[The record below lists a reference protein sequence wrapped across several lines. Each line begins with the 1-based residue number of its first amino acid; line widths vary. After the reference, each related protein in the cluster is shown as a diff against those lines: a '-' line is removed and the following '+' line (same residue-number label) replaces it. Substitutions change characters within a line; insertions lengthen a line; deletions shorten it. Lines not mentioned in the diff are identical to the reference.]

1 MMRDRVE
8 RLRIWVML
16 GAGGLVLVVAG
27 FLVYAHYRSRAFL
40 AGLPAKL
47 RAEIT
52 ESTVNYTHS
61 QTVLGRTVFTLH
73 AAQMERRKDGVVVLH
88 DAGVVVYGRKQNRAD
103 RIYGKEFEY
112 DQAKGIVRAVGM
124 VDLDLQ
130 APSPDDGKRQRTVNA
145 TGSDLAHADPKV
157 LHVKTSGLVYL
168 TDLGVAATGEDL
180 EFSEGAMSGQAR
192 GADYNSDTGLIS
204 LHSKVRMN
212 GLTSSGPVV
221 VTASTAEMN
230 QLQQVAR
237 LTEARMITPAET
249 VNADRAVITLRKDGS
264 PERVQGEGHVMI
276 TRAVGGVLTS
286 PTGEVALSTTGRAEH
301 AEFSGGVRYADD
313 EAALHEQAVS
323 ADARITFDALGQA
336 QHVSLTGGVQMQQ
349 RERGTASEAW
359 STRNLTA
366 KTVELALGTA
376 RVAGSTSAATAKGQ
390 GKTELRDAEAIGD
403 ARLVMISPASGGAA
417 GTAETDM
424 SGDDLKAHVLD
435 GKQLSDVVGVG
446 HTVLRQVASGVEETS
461 SGDRTELVFRTD
473 GKVAPKTGKGFDG
486 AGQNLA
492 SAVQIGHVIS
502 VRKGMKQQGTGMVP
516 VEDHATA
523 ERADYDGASNQVTLT
538 GGVVMTDTES
548 TLWGS
553 KVVVQRGSGDATAE
567 GGVRVSYAQPGQG
580 GRPGE
585 PIHVISDHAVLKR
598 GAVTG
603 GVKAVGGVRVAGAAG
618 SSGVGDKAFFY
629 GTPGKMARLWQGGSQ
644 VEAPVLEFE
653 SAARRLTANG
663 PGVLPVHVVLVGSA
677 AEPRAGGVSAA
688 RPGQRAAAPSV
699 VRVQSQEMVYTDG
712 LREAEFSGGVQVEDA
727 DGTMRAQ
734 RAAAYLAAAGT
745 APTGSG
751 KMGAGAAKSG
761 SEQHSADKTAATP
774 FLGGSLE
781 RVVATGKVEI
791 EQPGRRGTGEQLVYT
806 ASDGM
811 FVLTGTAAAPPRMED
826 ETRGTTTGA
835 VLRFHAGDDR
845 VEVSNG
851 GIQSGDTQRKRTE
864 TRVKQ

>member
-1 MMRDRVE
+1 
-8 RLRIWVML
+8 ML
-16 GAGGLVLVVAG
+16 GAGLLVLVVAG
-27 FLVYAHYRSRAFL
+27 FLLFAHYRSRAFL
-40 AGLPAKL
+40 AGLPGKL
-47 RAEIT
+47 GAEIT
-52 ESTVNYTHS
+52 EKTSNYTYS

-73 AAQMERRKDGVVVLH
+73 AAQWERRKDGVIALHDVGVVL
-88 DAGVVVYGRKQNRAD
+88 YGRKQNRAD
-103 RIYGKEFEY
+103 RISGKEFEY
-112 DQAKGIVRAVGM
+112 DQAKGIVRAVGI

-145 TGSDLAHADPKV
+145 TGADLAHADPKV

-180 EFSEGAMSGQAR
+180 EFSEGAMSGQAH

-212 GLTSSGPVV
+212 GLTNSGPVV
-221 VTASTAEMN
+221 LTASTAELN
-230 QLQQVAR
+230 QMQQVAH

-264 PERVQGEGHVMI
+264 PERVQGEGHVAI

-286 PTGEVALSTTGRAEH
+286 QTGQVTLNAGGRAEH
-301 AEFSGGVRYADD
+301 AEFSGGVRYADE
-313 EAALHEQAVS
+313 EAALHEQANS

-349 RERGTASEAW
+349 RERSKASEAW

-366 KTVELALGTA
+366 KTVELALGEVSA
-376 RVAGSTSAATAKGQ
+376 AGSSSAPPAKGP

-403 ARLVMISPASGGAA
+403 ARLAMISPASGAA
-417 GTAETDM
+417 GTVETDM

-435 GKQLSDVVGVG
+435 GKQVSTVLGFG
-446 HTVLRQVASGVEETS
+446 HTLLRQLGPGVEETS

-473 GKVAPKTGKGFDG
+473 GKVAPSAARGIDG
-486 AGQNLA
+486 GGQELA
-492 SAVQIGHVIS
+492 SAVQIGHVVS
-502 VRKGMKQQGTGMVP
+502 VRKGMKQQGTAMVP
-516 VEDHATA
+516 VEDHATS

-538 GGVVMTDTES
+538 GGVVMSDTES
-548 TLWGS
+548 TLWGN

-567 GGVRVSYAQPGQG
+567 GGVKVSYAQPGQG

-585 PIHVISDHAVLKR
+585 PIHVISDHAVLRR
-598 GAVTG
+598 GPVSG

-618 SSGVGDKAFFY
+618 SGGVGDKAFFY

-688 RPGQRAAAPSV
+688 RPGQRAGAPSV

-712 LREAEFSGGVQVEDA
+712 LREAEFRGGVQVEDA

-734 RAAAYLAAAGT
+734 RATAYLAAAGT

-781 RVVATGKVEI
+781 RVVATGKVDI

-851 GIQSGDTQRKRTE
+851 GIQSGDAQRKRTE